1 MLIQTML
8 ADMKAPVDHTR
19 LSGRAYW
26 ARVIGRAVLTPAAHV
41 VIIWRISTVL
51 YKSPFTRPFAY
62 LLRTVSGVWGG
73 TDIHP
78 AAEIGPGL
86 VLLHSHKVVIG
97 EGIRIG
103 RNARISHGVSI
114 GGDEGSTEFRG
125 CPTIGDYVQIGMD
138 AIIMGPVVVG
148 DRAQIGA
155 QALVMKDVPPL
166 AIVVGSPA
174 RVLRILEPHEHP
186 APSGDVGLDHVSFCQ
201 RLAALGRRRS
211 PR

>member
-1 MLIQTML
+1 MLIHTIL

-26 ARVIGRAVLTPAAHV
+26 ARVIGRTVLTPAAHV

-51 YKSPFTRPFAY
+51 YKNPFTRPLAY
-62 LLRTVSGVWGG
+62 LLRTFTSVWGG

-86 VLLHSHKVVIG
+86 VLLHSHMVLIG
-97 EGIRIG
+97 EGVRIG
-103 RNARISHGVSI
+103 RNARIAHGVSI
-114 GGDEGSTEFRG
+114 GGDEGRTDFRG
-125 CPTIGDYVQIGMD
+125 CPTIGDYVQIGMYG
-138 AIIMGPVVVG
+138 IIMGPVTIG

-166 AIVVGSPA
+166 GIAAGSPA
-174 RVLRILEPHEHP
+174 RVLRVLEPHEHP
-186 APSGDVGLDHVSFCQ
+186 VPPES
-201 RLAALGRRRS
+201 
-211 PR
+211 